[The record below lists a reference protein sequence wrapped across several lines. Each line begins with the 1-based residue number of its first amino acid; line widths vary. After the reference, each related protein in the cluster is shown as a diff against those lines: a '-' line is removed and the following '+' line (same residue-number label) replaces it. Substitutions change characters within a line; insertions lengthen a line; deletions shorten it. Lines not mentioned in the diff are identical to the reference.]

1 VAQLRAVAPDV
12 VAIDTDEAIVA
23 RNDGVW
29 PDMARKNEVLIPAVL
44 DDAERLDEVI
54 VLNSFSLAEWTARL
68 RASFTIVLLD
78 LPADE
83 QARRDEQRFAE
94 EGWTNREWFDW
105 HRQEVAAQRDAG
117 LFDHVVDAARPV
129 EDVAADLLRLLGR

>member
-1 VAQLRAVAPDV
+1 MAQLRAVAPDV